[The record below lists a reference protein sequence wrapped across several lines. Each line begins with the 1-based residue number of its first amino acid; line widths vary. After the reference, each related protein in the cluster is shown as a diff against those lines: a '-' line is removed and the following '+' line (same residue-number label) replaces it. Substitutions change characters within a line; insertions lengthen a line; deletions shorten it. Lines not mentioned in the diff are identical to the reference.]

1 MNHWA
6 YLRHT
11 SRGAVAAI
19 AMLAAVLTVA
29 PSSAARQDKP
39 ASSLPASISDKDYW
53 ALIESISE
61 PNGYFQSD
69 NLVSNERLF
78 QNLVPGLQARPHGG
92 AYLGV
97 APDQNFTYIL
107 AVQPE
112 IAFICDIRRGNLHEH
127 MLYKALFDLSKD
139 RVEFLSRL
147 FSRAKP
153 KDVATDATPAALF
166 EAFANETPDDTLFK
180 ENVKAV
186 EDRLTKT
193 HGFGLTPD
201 DLQGIE
207 YVYGMFKT
215 FGPDLTYSSSNTM
228 RRGGGFGGRGFGGRG
243 MPTYGDLQTTTD
255 YTGENRSYLGS
266 DANFQA
272 MKAFES
278 KNLLVPVV
286 GDFAGSK
293 ALRAIGTYLS
303 DHHAVVNVFYTSNV
317 EQYLFQNG
325 VSSQYYANVATL
337 PLDENSAFIRS
348 AGGRDVFDPI
358 QPFLKDLGEGKIR
371 GYTDVTSRGAI
382 R

>member
-1 MNHWA
+1 MR
-6 YLRHT
+6 LRL
-11 SRGAVAAI
+11 SAATL
-19 AMLAAVLTVA
+19 LAALLLVPGVL
-29 PSSAARQDKP
+29 ARQSSP
-39 ASSLPASISDKDYW
+39 ASVPASISDKEYW
-53 ALIESISE
+53 SLIESMSE

-69 NLVSNERLF
+69 NLVSNERMF
-78 QNLVPGLQARPHGG
+78 QNLVPGLLARPHGG

-107 AVQPE
+107 AVAPQ

-139 RVEFLSRL
+139 RAEFLSRL
-147 FSRAKP
+147 FSRPRP
-153 KDVATDATPAALF
+153 KDAGPDTSVTSLF
-166 EAFANETPDDTLFK
+166 AAFAGETPDDTRFK

-215 FGPDLTYSSSNTM
+215 YGPDLTYSSSNAM
-228 RRGGGFGGRGFGGRG
+228 RRGGSFGGRGFGGRG

-255 YTGENRSYLGS
+255 FAGDNRAYL
-266 DANFQA
+266 ATEATFQA
-272 MKAFES
+272 IKAFEA

-286 GDFAGSK
+286 GDFAGTK
-293 ALRAIGTYLS
+293 ALRAIGAYLTE
-303 DHHAVVNVFYTSNV
+303 HHAVVNVFYTSNV

-325 VSSQYYANVATL
+325 VAAQYYANVATL
-337 PLDENSAFIRS
+337 PLDDNSAFIRS
-348 AGGRDVFDPI
+348 ARGVDVIDPI
-358 QPFLKDLGEGKIR
+358 QPFLKDLSDGKIR
-371 GYTDVTSRGAI
+371 GYADVTSRGAI